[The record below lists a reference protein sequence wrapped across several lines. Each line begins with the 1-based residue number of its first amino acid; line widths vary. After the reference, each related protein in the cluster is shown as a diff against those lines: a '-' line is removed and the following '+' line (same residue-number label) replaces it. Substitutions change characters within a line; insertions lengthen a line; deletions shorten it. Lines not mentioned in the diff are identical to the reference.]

1 MSGSVDLQF
10 FIPAESSSEAVS
22 RIYSLTGASE
32 RGRGEKRAL
41 VALRDALR
49 LDIDVTRTNAD
60 LGERIASRLDVAW
73 EPQLHVR
80 RTKVNLDGLNV
91 LLEGA
96 QLAFQEGSLQ
106 RVRPALPA
114 GLEAPG
120 WAAFNPAVSKIEAVT
135 RIAGLTGAPAES
147 LGPGSKERKSVLVNL
162 ADNLLPQARLDRSSK
177 TRLARDLAH
186 ELGMTWTDTCYSTG
200 ETVSLEGLNVVLA
213 GAERRLGRL
222 GSSAAEL
229 LTSAEAEA
237 QALVAAL
244 ADGLPAG
251 PWDGR
256 KSVQWMAR
264 EGARGAHENEWQ
276 GWYYEA
282 RGRKVLQDSFTPSRK
297 PVQVRYGNT
306 TFDYSLNYVWDLKSH
321 TSGTVEPGRES
332 KRSSGAALLND
343 DRAIRQCVEDQG
355 LGFLVLSG
363 AAEMDHDGTFL
374 RVAPRLQAVTR
385 GALSAVEQW
394 AITDAQAWLR
404 APTTRSVLDSRHT
417 ASGRRSCRGTAGCQA
432 HRQTATPNRGGRRGG
447 APGQDRDA
455 HSAGPRRF
463 ARRAACVV
471 NPQAVPAA

>member
-114 GLEAPG
+114 GLEASG

-321 TSGTVEPGRES
+321 TSGAVEPGRES
-332 KRSSGAALLND
+332 KRSSGTALLND
-343 DRAIRQCVEDQG
+343 HRAIRQCVEDQG

-363 AAEMDHDGTFL
+363 AAEMDHDGTF
-374 RVAPRLQAVTR
+374 REWHRDFKRSR
-385 GALSAVEQW
+385 GV
-394 AITDAQAWLR
+394 
-404 APTTRSVLDSRHT
+404 RSSPSN
-417 ASGRRSCRGTAGCQA
+417 SGRSRMRKRGFE
-432 HRQTATPNRGGRRGG
+432 
-447 APGQDRDA
+447 
-455 HSAGPRRF
+455 PRRLEAF
-463 ARRAACVV
+463 WIRDTPHLDAALAAGQLAVRPIGRQPPRTEGDVGAERQDKIEMRIPRARAGLLVA
-471 NPQAVPAA
+471 QHAW